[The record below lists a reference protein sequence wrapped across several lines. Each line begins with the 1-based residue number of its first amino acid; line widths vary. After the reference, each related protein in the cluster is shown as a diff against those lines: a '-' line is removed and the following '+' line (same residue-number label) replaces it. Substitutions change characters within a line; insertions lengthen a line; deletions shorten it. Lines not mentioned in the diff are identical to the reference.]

1 MIVIGI
7 STLGLVLLVLLVIV
21 VVLAG
26 GGYMAMTRRT
36 RAREAALQRELAQAE
51 DALAQAHAL
60 DKGWDRATLEAAARA
75 AAAERFGDG
84 VVGHAA
90 ARAGHRPPRRRCRPG
105 RLPRREHGR
114 PRAPHHARPRRRRVG
129 PGLNRRARVAYA

>member
-1 MIVIGI
+1 MTVIAI
-7 STLGLVLLVLLVIV
+7 STLGLILLVLLVV
-21 VVLAG
+21 VVILAG

-60 DKGWDRATLEAAARA
+60 DKGWDRTTLEAAARA

-84 VVGHAA
+84 IVGAPQLVQVIDRPGADADQAVFRVESTDGREHRITLG
-90 ARAGHRPPRRRCRPG
+90 RAGG
-105 RLPRREHGR
+105 QW
-114 PRAPHHARPRRRRVG
+114 G
-129 PGLNRRARVAYA
+129 PAA